1 MLVVDHYNY
10 LPGACGLCR
19 SSNLPTIDTNVD
31 LDWPNTPDAP
41 NPSANHRLYICADC
55 CINLAMMVKESRNI
69 EIVVADSYKLLQTV
83 NQKLSDKNINLYTR
97 INELEAALT
106 VVREINKASI
116 VVEESLSPDAASF
129 KVATPKKA
137 AK

>member
-1 MLVVDHYNY
+1 
-10 LPGACGLCR
+10 
-19 SSNLPTIDTNVD
+19 
-31 LDWPNTPDAP
+31 
-41 NPSANHRLYICADC
+41 
-55 CINLAMMVKESRNI
+55 MMVKESRNI